1 MYLIRKFLAFC
12 VLPGLVWMNPAV
24 TEKPSCC
31 YVMLSNGSAN
41 YTLNFPVTF
50 ESFFWNKNNVA
61 IKDEDGS
68 INSDVLN
75 FGANW
80 ILLNQN
86 YSGVE
91 FSSTSPGRPINTKFP
106 ILCADPCNSGKVNRL
121 KEGGGG
127 DRGEGGHGTDGTGGD
142 FTTAIIGVIAVI
154 IIIIFIII
162 IIMWKLGFC
171 SKHTANR
178 PKANPANGG
187 FRAVPQEDQ
196 EESGV

>member
-1 MYLIRKFLAFC
+1 MYAIRELFFSC
-12 VLPGLVWMNPAV
+12 LVILWMNWILSEVP
-24 TEKPSCC
+24 PWCC
-31 YVMLSNGSAN
+31 A
-41 YTLNFPVTF
+41 
-50 ESFFWNKNNVA
+50 ESFTNKSVSYRVNTGEHCRNSIWNREKTP
-61 IKDEDGS
+61 IKDEHGNVNKNIVLDYGS
-68 INSDVLN
+68 
-75 FGANW
+75 NW
-80 ILLNQN
+80 ILLTGNF
-86 YSGVE
+86 SGISFKCMEPDTKV
-91 FSSTSPGRPINTKFP
+91 NT
-106 ILCADPCNSGKVNRL
+106 LQCTDPCNSGKVNRL